1 MIYDHDRFCG
11 FFHPKFSLFFVKLS
25 FIPPPC
31 NFHVIMHALKKIVI
45 IGFEFSRAKKEKKC
59 VKYFFYYHMKI
70 SPPFSTFLSIF
81 KWQNVWTH
89 AKLKSRYYYKLFRF
103 VKSCSSRFFSHFTL
117 QQKAWFFNL
126 WGHAPHELQIGRI
139 TITYTR
145 VERV

>member
-1 MIYDHDRFCG
+1 MHWWFMIMTDFVASSIQSFRF
-11 FFHPKFSLFFVKLS
+11 FFCQIVIYS
-25 FIPPPC
+25 PPC

-45 IGFEFSRAKKEKKC
+45 IGFEFSRAKKKEVC
-59 VKYFFYYHMKI
+59 QIFFYYHMKI

-126 WGHAPHELQIGRI
+126 WGHAPMNYRSAELLLR
-139 TITYTR
+139 T
-145 VERV
+145 VVH